1 MLVLYFARLVLLLP
15 VLAAIAAATAIA
27 STAGLLMRALR
38 LMIVVPAFIAGVFLL
53 TPDESDAQGE
63 GGRHPAATA
72 ARALRHLLLLFFPLQ
87 AATR

>member
-38 LMIVVPAFIAGVFLL
+38 LLIVVPAFIAGVFLL

-63 GGRHPAATA
+63 GGRRPSVTGSSTLQEAPASA
-72 ARALRHLLLLFFPLQ
+72 APVTTVR
-87 AATR
+87 

>member
-15 VLAAIAAATAIA
+15 VLAVMAVATAIA

-63 GGRHPAATA
+63 GGRRTAVAESSTPQEAPASAAPVTTA
-72 ARALRHLLLLFFPLQ
+72 R
-87 AATR
+87 